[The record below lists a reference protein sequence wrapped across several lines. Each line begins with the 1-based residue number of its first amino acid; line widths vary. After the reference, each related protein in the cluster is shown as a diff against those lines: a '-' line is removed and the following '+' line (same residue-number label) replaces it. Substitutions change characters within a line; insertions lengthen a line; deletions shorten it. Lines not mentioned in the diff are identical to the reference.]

1 MLKDLLDF
9 VFPPRCVICGKETDG
24 ASVCPQ
30 CKSKI
35 KFLEYPLILH
45 RKNTYFYAITRYEG
59 ISEKLVKKLKFSNKK
74 RIAEDLGEIFTNF
87 INENNIR
94 ADFVGF
100 VPMSKKELRSRG
112 FNQSYLIA
120 RVISKRLNIP
130 LFSGISKVKETEKQ
144 VGLSRVGRIK
154 NVKNAF
160 KFFQSVPGSLIV
172 VDDVFTTGSTARE
185 VARASKGFVKGN
197 FYFIAFSQK
206 MG

>member
-9 VFPPRCVICGKETDG
+9 VFPPRCVICGKETNG
-24 ASVCPQ
+24 ESICTQ

-45 RKNTYFYAITRYEG
+45 RKNIYFYAITRYQG
-59 ISEKLVKKLKFSNKK
+59 ISEKLVKKLKFSNRK
-74 RIAEDLGEIFTNF
+74 RIAEDLGEIFAVF
-87 INENNIR
+87 IKENDIR
-94 ADFVGF
+94 ANFVGF

-112 FNQSYLIA
+112 FNQSQLIA
-120 RVISKRLNIP
+120 RVISKKLNIP
-130 LFSGISKVKETEKQ
+130 LFLGISKVKETEKQ
-144 VGLSRVGRIK
+144 VGLSRAGRIK

-160 KFFQSVPGSLIV
+160 KFSQNISGSLIV
-172 VDDVFTTGSTARE
+172 VDDVFTTGSTAKE
-185 VARASKGFVKGN
+185 VAHASKGFVEGN